1 MCECGETSG
10 GKEPWTVNIYEEW
23 PTAGYIEPIC
33 MGALISHHHILTS
46 KLCFGEMH
54 GETFSFLPTP
64 LKLLIDRIKVM
75 VGSIETFP
83 TGFPHSSSRD
93 IDFDSLKRQGIVL
106 NDVKEIKYNQNDEFC
121 ILTMH
126 HYVEFTDSIRSLCL
140 PEDPKNFYRRR
151 YPNNVDILG
160 YGYKDLEVEDIYTAA
175 IWETNNDGKER
186 KLSRRRK
193 HVTEA
198 VISRKDCSDMHHASN
213 LKTYDDIDMND
224 DSYTI

>member
-1 MCECGETSG
+1 MGET
-10 GKEPWTVNIYEEW
+10 I
-23 PTAGYIEPIC
+23 
-33 MGALISHHHILTS
+33 TS
-46 KLCFGEMH
+46 DHLH
-54 GETFSFLPTP
+54 G
-64 LKLLIDRIKVM
+64 IRNYIKVM
-75 VGSIETFP
+75 LGADESFP
-83 TGFPHSSSRD
+83 DGFPHSTHLPK
-93 IDFDSLKRQGIVL
+93 DFDGLQRKGIVL
-106 NDVKEIKYNQNDEFC
+106 NRIEEVLDNQNDEFC

-213 LKTYDDIDMND
+213 LKTYDHIDMND
-224 DSYTI
+224 DSNTI

>member
-1 MCECGETSG
+1 
-10 GKEPWTVNIYEEW
+10 
-23 PTAGYIEPIC
+23 

-46 KLCFGEMH
+46 KLCFNVGMGQTFTSGELH
-54 GETFSFLPTP
+54 G
-64 LKLLIDRIKVM
+64 IRNNIKVM
-75 VGSIETFP
+75 LGADESFP
-83 TGFPHSSSRD
+83 DGFPHSTNLTVEVND
-93 IDFDSLKRQGIVL
+93 LKGKGIVL
-106 NDVKEIKYNQNDEFC
+106 NDIEEVMDNQNDEFC